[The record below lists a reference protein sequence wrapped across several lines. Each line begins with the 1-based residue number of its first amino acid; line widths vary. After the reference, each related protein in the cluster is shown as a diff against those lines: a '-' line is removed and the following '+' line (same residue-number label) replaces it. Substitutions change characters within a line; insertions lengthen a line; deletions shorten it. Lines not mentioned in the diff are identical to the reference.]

1 MVFWMFLEGDVLEF
15 YGPSVQFSLPRPCIS
30 PLVGHT
36 ALDSALLGLFLQ
48 GVFVFI
54 PLCNPVFQKMAWLG

>member
-1 MVFWMFLEGDVLEF
+1 MFLEGDVLEF
-15 YGPSVQFSLPRPCIS
+15 YDPSVQFSLPRPCIS

-48 GVFVFI
+48 GVFCFYSTLYPRFSEDGTARVI
-54 PLCNPVFQKMAWLG
+54 RT